1 MATTRATKR
10 YTFASM
16 IKTDGKTTLYG
27 VYQGVLR
34 ADNAINCNVRSTKRI
49 ATMERCQPER
59 FCYRCAEEWYSTTDV
74 PPVPWKSH
82 AHTCGLEV
90 N

>member
-1 MATTRATKR
+1 MATTRATQR

-16 IKTDGKTTLYG
+16 VHTDGTKTLYG

-34 ADNAINCNVRSTKRI
+34 KDNTINCNVRSTKRI
-49 ATMERCQPER
+49 ALIERSLPEK
-59 FCYRCAEEWYSTTDV
+59 FCYRCAEEWHSDTDA

-82 AHTCGLEV
+82 EHTCGLATP
-90 N
+90 